1 MPTAVGRSHFSALVR
16 WHLLNWELATKAFI
30 SAAVTG
36 LII

>member
-1 MPTAVGRSHFSALVR
+1 MPAAVGRSHFSALAR
-16 WHLLNWELATKAFI
+16 WHLLNWHLADDVFI